1 MEEVIQTFS
10 EVKTSILTQLGLT
23 TISNV
28 VPAIIFFLIALIAIN
43 VIMRIVGDGIKRI
56 EGEKTLH
63 TFIISTIKILLYA
76 ITLIIVLGILGI
88 PITTLVAVLSVAG
101 LAVSLAIQGSLSNLA
116 GGITI
121 LATKPFKV
129 DDFVEVGG
137 VSGTVIEIGLFYTK
151 LCTADKKD
159 IFIPNGSIS
168 SSTIVNYSSEPNRKL
183 VLKFTASYDAPIEK
197 VKEALMEVVKGDK
210 RILTDPAPFIN
221 VSAYL
226 DSSIEYMVAI
236 WVKNPE
242 YWDVNWSVIENVKH
256 SFDKHG
262 VEMSYNHINVHMLDK

>member
-1 MEEVIQTFS
+1 MNEDKNLVEN
-10 EVKTSILTQLGLT
+10 KSIDD
-23 TISNV
+23 
-28 VPAIIFFLIALIAIN
+28 
-43 VIMRIVGDGIKRI
+43 IV
-56 EGEKTLH
+56 
-63 TFIISTIKILLYA
+63 
-76 ITLIIVLGILGI
+76 
-88 PITTLVAVLSVAG
+88 
-101 LAVSLAIQGSLSNLA
+101 
-116 GGITI
+116 
-121 LATKPFKV
+121 
-129 DDFVEVGG
+129 
-137 VSGTVIEIGLFYTK
+137 
-151 LCTADKKD
+151 
-159 IFIPNGSIS
+159 
-168 SSTIVNYSSEPNRKL
+168 
-183 VLKFTASYDAPIEK
+183 PIEK

>member
-1 MEEVIQTFS
+1 MEEVIETFN
-10 EVKTSILTQLGLT
+10 EVKASILTQLGLT
-23 TISNV
+23 TVSNI
-28 VPAIIFFLIALIAIN
+28 VPALIFLLVSLIAIKI
-43 VIMRIVGDGIKRI
+43 IMRIVSNGIKRI

-63 TFIISTIKILLYA
+63 TFITSTIKILLYA

-101 LAVSLAIQGSLSNLA
+101 LALSLAVQGSLSNLA

-121 LATKPFKV
+121 LATKPFKL
-129 DDFVEVGG
+129 DDFIEVGG
-137 VSGTVIEIGLFYTK
+137 VSGTVVDIGLFYTK
-151 LCTADKKD
+151 LCTSDKKD
-159 IFIPNGSIS
+159 IFMPNGSIS
-168 SSTIVNYSSEPNRKL
+168 SSTIVNYSSEANRKL
-183 VLKFTASYDAPIEK
+183 VLKFTASYDAPIET
-197 VKEALMEVVKGDK
+197 VKEALMEVIKADK
-210 RILTDPAPFIN
+210 RILGDPAPFVN

-226 DSSIEYMVAI
+226 DSSIEYMVAV
-236 WVKNPE
+236 WVKNSE